1 MVSHDID
8 AFYSASFCY
17 WIFRFFLPS
26 FLSLSLSFLELVTY
40 FCYVLAVLGLCC
52 CMQAFSS
59 SGEWGLLFSV
69 VCKLL
74 TVVAFLVAE
83 HRL

>member
-1 MVSHDID
+1 MHSIQPVFVIGYLDS
-8 AFYSASFCY
+8 S
-17 WIFRFFLPS
+17 FLPS